1 MMSVQF
7 EILEYI
13 KLIYRQLFDEKII
26 SSKLT
31 KGTPVVEFYLE
42 DNQYFIDIHNIVYT
56 RDINNINL
64 HGIPIGHLLDGVIY
78 LGS

>member
-1 MMSVQF
+1 MSVRL

-13 KLIYRQLFDEKII
+13 KLIYRQVFDEKII

-42 DNQYFIDIHNIVYT
+42 DNQYFIDINNTVYT
-56 RDINNINL
+56 KDTTNSNL
-64 HGIPIGHLLDGVIY
+64 HGIPIGHLLDGVIF

>member
-1 MMSVQF
+1 MSVQF

-13 KLIYRQLFDEKII
+13 KLIYRQVFDEKII
-26 SSKLT
+26 STKLT

-42 DNQYFIDIHNIVYT
+42 DNQYFIDINNIVYT
-56 RDINNINL
+56 RDINNSNL

-78 LGS
+78 LG

>member
-1 MMSVQF
+1 MSVQF

-13 KLIYRQLFDEKII
+13 KLIYRRVFDEKII

-42 DNQYFIDIHNIVYT
+42 GNQYFIDINNIVYT
-56 RDINNINL
+56 LDINNSNL
-64 HGIPIGHLLDGVIY
+64 HGIPIGHLSDGVIY
-78 LGS
+78 LG